1 MKVNNTNSNQPSKI
15 IDREK
20 DNHKEKFQPIMP
32 YYIMTNRIYSSHYN
46 SPKNPKLI
54 IQKKNNI
61 NNLKDLNINTK
72 NNQKKITKSNSTLSS
87 YNYFNGSNYSKQ
99 NINTKKIYKNDIN
112 LNSVENSPTIKDK
125 ILSHSKNNI
134 KNGNKNKNK
143 KKINFDSNLLIK
155 KISKPNKQKSC
166 KDIFYDNKNCYT
178 LNTSEAKKKNFK
190 MIMTSLNNSKNSS
203 HEKIKINSKK
213 KFHKFNYLIYNNK
226 NNNNG
231 QGNNLNNKKL
241 SLNNSAK
248 SIISKNINTTNN
260 NNNGLNYIYNNTK
273 LGKIYKK
280 NHAKFIS
287 NELFQPDSK
296 KQGLNFFMN
305 YIKGANNV
313 QSNINSCKSINSTNG
328 NNSYKNPKI
337 KCINELKNEFINKEN
352 NYNFLSKPS
361 SNKNIINST
370 SSIKSNKYYPY
381 QQTTARSLSKNAKND
396 KFNNGFSYNYN
407 INFNNKNSKKNSLN
421 KEKINI
427 KKILGQNQKDSPFY
441 KYCHKTTGNYFQLNN
456 SNNNHNNYY
465 KTLKFS
471 LKNKNNRHIIK
482 GNNAINIVKDKQKNE
497 NINNEINYNSK
508 MNKILIDSLQ
518 EISKI
523 KNDFA
528 KHFTANNSP
537 NPKNNIQIKKEIDNY
552 NYNNNNNNLNISKN
566 NNFNN
571 NTNLFKKKK
580 KLLKNSSVKKNNNS
594 KIKKKDSPK
603 KNNIKI
609 KKENIN
615 QLTHNNSKINIK
627 KIFEPK
633 NENEMIQIKNI
644 SLTNQYNQTLTH
656 SSRSCIHDSFY
667 YLKESQKLSNYIKNY
682 FSQNNKYPET
692 NLNFYK
698 YGRLIGQGAFG
709 KVNLGLNILTG
720 RVVAIK
726 SFNKSNINS
735 NSENMKK
742 ILYETNLM
750 KKLNHPNITRIL
762 ELFED
767 KEYILII
774 MEYINGGNLFSFLKK
789 RRKVSEKTAKF
800 LFKQVILGIKYMH
813 KQNIVHRD
821 IKLENILIDLNN
833 NIKICD
839 FGIGRVLS
847 SPDQLL
853 YDQCGTPMYIAP
865 EILLSSKEKG
875 YKPFPV
881 DIWSSGIAL
890 YILLSG
896 SLPFSFK
903 NGKSVSIEESE
914 KNENNNTE
922 ELQFSI
928 INSEPKHIENISDE
942 ARDLLKG
949 LLNKNPDKRLNC
961 DEILSHKWL
970 KDVNDNLD
978 NNKYHL
984 FTKAEMQM
992 LSKTYVDYRKDKNDN
1007 LKENFTLS
1015 NLFIDDKNN
1024 KNDKNS
1030 ETKSSILAPFNS
1042 INNTDEDDD
1051 NDDFYFDE
1059 FILDDFNNKNI
1070 QLENGIIAI
1079 GNKVKEFNMLYEMN
1093 NNCEVDNGIIINSKT
1108 NTIASITNNNNNITI
1123 NSLTE
1128 SFSEKYETLWKSE
1141 KENQENIKNKKIQN
1155 LQNNKDNKDNKD
1167 TKIKR
1172 IINDY
1177 KDNKK
1182 NDNNEN
1188 YENKDKDDEINN
1200 ILDQLEKL
1208 GYDKKYVKECIE
1220 NNVLCHAST
1229 AYFLLLNYDKI

>member
-1 MKVNNTNSNQPSKI
+1 MKANNTNSNQPSKI

-20 DNHKEKFQPIMP
+20 DKHKEKFKPIMP

-46 SPKNPKLI
+46 SPKNQKSL

-61 NNLKDLNINTK
+61 NNLKDININTK
-72 NNQKKITKSNSTLSS
+72 NNQKKIAKSNSTLSS

-99 NINTKKIYKNDIN
+99 NINSKKFYKNDIN
-112 LNSVENSPTIKDK
+112 INSVENSPTIKDR
-125 ILSHSKNNI
+125 ILSHSKNNT
-134 KNGNKNKNK
+134 KNVNKNKNK

-166 KDIFYDNKNCYT
+166 QDIFYDNKDCFT
-178 LNTSEAKKKNFK
+178 LNSSEAKKNNFK

-203 HEKIKINSKK
+203 HEKLKINSKK
-213 KFHKFNYLIYNNK
+213 KFHKFNYLLYNNK

-231 QGNNLNNKKL
+231 LGNNFNNKKL

-248 SIISKNINTTNN
+248 CIISKNINATN
-260 NNNGLNYIYNNTK
+260 NNNGLNYIYNNNK
-273 LGKIYKK
+273 IGKIYKK

-287 NELFQPDSK
+287 NELFHPESK
-296 KQGLNFFMN
+296 NQGLNFFIN

-313 QSNINSCKSINSTNG
+313 QSNANSCKSINITNG
-328 NNSYKNPKI
+328 NNSYKSPKI
-337 KCINELKNEFINKEN
+337 KCINELKNEFINKEH
-352 NYNFLSKPS
+352 NYNYLSKPS

-370 SSIKSNKYYPY
+370 SSIKTNKYYPF
-381 QQTTARSLSKNAKND
+381 QQTTARSLSINAKND
-396 KFNNGFSYNYN
+396 KYNNGFSYNYN
-407 INFNNKNSKKNSLN
+407 INFNNKNSKKNTLN
-421 KEKINI
+421 KDKINL

-441 KYCHKTTGNYFQLNN
+441 KYCHKTTSNYFQLNI
-456 SNNNHNNYY
+456 NNNHNNYNYY

-471 LKNKNNRHIIK
+471 LKNKNNKHIIK
-482 GNNAINIVKDKQKNE
+482 GNNGINIVKDKQKNKNE
-497 NINNEINYNSK
+497 NVIYEINYNSK
-508 MNKILIDSLQ
+508 MKKILKDSLQ

-537 NPKNNIQIKKEIDNY
+537 TQKNNLHFKKEIDNY
-552 NYNNNNNNLNISKN
+552 NNNNNLYISKN
-566 NNFNN
+566 NNISN
-571 NTNLFKKKK
+571 NTNIFKKKK
-580 KLLKNSSVKKNNNS
+580 KLLKNSNIKKDNNS
-594 KIKKKDSPK
+594 KIKKIDSPN

-609 KKENIN
+609 KKQNIN

-627 KIFEPK
+627 KIFEK
-633 NENEMIQIKNI
+633 KLENEMIQIKNI
-644 SLTNQYNQTLTH
+644 SLTNQYNQTLTN
-656 SSRSCIHDSFY
+656 SSRSCIHDSIY

-682 FSQNNKYPET
+682 YSQNKKYPET

-800 LFKQVILGIKYMH
+800 LFKQIILGIKYMH

-847 SPDQLL
+847 SPGQLL

-903 NGKSVSIEESE
+903 NGKSVSIEETE
-914 KNENNNTE
+914 KNENNNSE

-970 KDVNDNLD
+970 KDVNDNFD

-984 FTKAEMQM
+984 FTKAEMKM

-1015 NLFIDDKNN
+1015 NLFIDNKNN
-1024 KNDKNS
+1024 NNDKNS

-1042 INNTDEDDD
+1042 INNIDEDDD
-1051 NDDFYFDE
+1051 NDDFYFDD

-1070 QLENGIIAI
+1070 RLENGIIAI

-1108 NTIASITNNNNNITI
+1108 NTIASITNDNNITI
-1123 NSLTE
+1123 NQLND
-1128 SFSEKYETLWKSE
+1128 SFTEKYETLWRKE
-1141 KENQENIKNKKIQN
+1141 NENQENKKINN
-1155 LQNNKDNKDNKD
+1155 LPNNKG
-1167 TKIKR
+1167 TKIKK
-1172 IINDY
+1172 IINGY
-1177 KDNKK
+1177 KENNNK
-1182 NDNNEN
+1182 EN
-1188 YENKDKDDEINN
+1188 YENNDKYNEENN
-1200 ILDQLEKL
+1200 ILNQLEKL

-1220 NNVLCHAST
+1220 NNRLCHAST
-1229 AYFLLLNYDKI
+1229 AYFLMQNYDKI